1 MVAIAHRRPDGEGR
15 EVIST
20 PHLNFSVGHRKLS
33 IVGFSPSDRTNDK
46 YSLLYN
52 EGQTKRIFI
61 IAMKWNRPRRDFEKE
76 RQDWVCR
83 SKERLVV
90 AFKEKGAWMDG
101 KS

>member
-1 MVAIAHRRPDGEGR
+1 M
-15 EVIST
+15 
-20 PHLNFSVGHRKLS
+20 GHRKLS
-33 IVGFSPSDRTNDK
+33 IVSLSPSDRTNDK

-52 EGQTKRIFI
+52 EGHTKRIFM

-90 AFKEKGAWMDG
+90 AFKEKGAWLDG